1 MGSVL
6 VAAPPNSALE
16 NGRSQASLRSLA
28 HAVQR
33 GLLDL
38 ASYYLGG
45 FCPAYLPAR
54 YIVDTIYL

>member
-16 NGRSQASLRSLA
+16 N
-28 HAVQR
+28 